1 MDLVVTSGPILKEP
15 TPCIEADWLAPGA
28 FASPVDFDS
37 FWQGEALCQADK
49 LATDD
54 KGQMAYYR
62 QEGYFKETPEPYAD
76 LGEIA
81 AGRLPGREHAEE
93 RTVCVNLGLA
103 LEDMATA
110 IRIYEKAVERG
121 IGARLPL

>member
-1 MDLVVTSGPILKEP
+1 MDDPKDDWITPAFEP
-15 TPCIEADWLAPGA
+15 NVRDGNVYARG
-28 FASPVDFDS
+28 
-37 FWQGEALCQADK
+37 
-49 LATDD
+49 ATDD